1 MAQWNKT
8 TQDFLNQERTLF
20 EVFNVATS
28 DGEQVTVDNP
38 FPVSLGSSTITIVGD
53 ITIPATISV
62 ASSEANPVHNH
73 ITEVGTSDILTTP
86 YLPVGIGT
94 NNLNLTYLPVG
105 ISSLLNTVS
114 IANTVSISNTSF
126 YITNP
131 VTSVTVGG
139 TVSIANTVSISNT
152 SFYVLNPVTS
162 VTVGGTV
169 SIGNTVSISNT
180 SFYITNPVTEVSVT
194 GIGSTVSISGTVNI
208 GNEVSINDG
217 GNSITV
223 DGTVSV
229 SAGASIAITGQNLDA
244 FGRLRV
250 SEPYTLADYSHVY
263 GEELELLTKTVGA
276 ASTTTASGTEAAI
289 ILSVGTGATDQVI
302 HQSRMYHHYMPGKS
316 QYILESFNFRE
327 PRNNTYKAI
336 GYFDDYNG
344 VFAKQVGIGTTA
356 RYDIVKRSNVGG
368 AVAET
373 AIPQSEWNIDSLD
386 GTGPSGIN
394 IFFERS
400 QLLFIDYQWLGVGR
414 IRVGFE
420 NGGTFHTAHEFTHT
434 GDIEYVYWS
443 LPSLPV
449 RCEVGNFGAAVGIAS
464 LAQMCATV
472 MSEGGYVETGV
483 EFSADSGA
491 TLVEGSNNAPD
502 DYKCVMAIRL
512 KNSYRGLQNRSIVR
526 VSDLELLSTSA
537 PCKFELWRV
546 DDSNASITGGSW
558 VSANNDSVVE
568 YNTTPTSISFTG
580 ADKRASGF
588 FAANNPSG
596 KQASGTISID
606 PTTAKRSY
614 LSQNIDSDNS
624 NAYVVMVRNLTTN
637 VDTNVYAA
645 IQWRETR

>member
-1 MAQWNKT
+1 MAQWNKNQ
-8 TQDFLNQERTLF
+8 QDYLNQERTLF
-20 EVFNVATS
+20 EVFNVATI
-28 DGEQVTVDNP
+28 DGQQVTFDNP
-38 FPVSLGSSTITIVGD
+38 FPVSIGSSSITINGEVVIPG
-53 ITIPATISV
+53 TI
-62 ASSEANPVHNH
+62 E
-73 ITEVGTSDILTTP
+73 
-86 YLPVGIGT
+86 
-94 NNLNLTYLPVG
+94 
-105 ISSLLNTVS
+105 
-114 IANTVSISNTSF
+114 ISNDEG
-126 YITNP
+126 NP
-131 VTSVTVGG
+131 IPTHTHLFDENDDEY
-139 TVSIANTVSISNT
+139 TASNPFT
-152 SFYVLNPVTS
+152 
-162 VTVGGTV
+162 
-169 SIGNTVSISNT
+169 ID
-180 SFYITNPVTEVSVT
+180 
-194 GIGSTVSISGTVNI
+194 GTVNI

-250 SEPYTLADYSHVY
+250 SEPFTLADYSHVY
-263 GEELELLTKTVGA
+263 GEEAELLTKTVGA

-368 AVAET
+368 AVTET
-373 AIPQSEWNIDSLD
+373 AIPQSEWNVDSLD

-464 LAQMCATV
+464 MAQMCATV
-472 MSEGGYVETGV
+472 MSEGGYMETGV
-483 EFSADSGA
+483 EFSADNGG
-491 TLVEGSNNAPD
+491 TLIQGSNNSPD

-512 KNSYRGLQNRSIVR
+512 KNSYKGLQNRSIVR
-526 VSDLELLSTSA
+526 VTDLELLSTSA
-537 PCKFELWRV
+537 SCKFELWRI
-546 DDSNASITGGSW
+546 DDASSITGGTW
-558 VSANNDSVVE
+558 ISANDDSVVE

-637 VDTNVYAA
+637 ANTNVYVA

>member
-1 MAQWNKT
+1 MAQWNKNE
-8 TQDFLNQERTLF
+8 QDFLNQERTLF
-20 EVFNVATS
+20 EVFNVATK
-28 DGEQVTVDNP
+28 DGEQVSVDNP
-38 FPVSLGSSTITIVGD
+38 FPVSLGSSTITINGD
-53 ITIPATISV
+53 VVIPGTIEISNDEGNPLPTHTHLYDENEDEYTASNPFTIDGTV
-62 ASSEANPVHNH
+62 NIGAGNTIDVNVLNPV
-73 ITEVGTSDILTTP
+73 TTVTVG
-86 YLPVGIGT
+86 GT
-94 NNLNLTYLPVG
+94 
-105 ISSLLNTVS
+105 IS

-126 YITNP
+126 YIINPVTEVSVTGIGSTVDVFITNP
-131 VTSVTVGG
+131 VTEVNIG
-139 TVSIANTVSISNT
+139 A
-152 SFYVLNPVTS
+152 
-162 VTVGGTV
+162 
-169 SIGNTVSISNT
+169 GNTIDVNVL
-180 SFYITNPVTEVSVT
+180 NPVTEVSVT

-483 EFSADSGA
+483 EFSADNGA

-546 DDSNASITGGSW
+546 DDSNALITGGSW

>member
-1 MAQWNKT
+1 MAQWNSGIQT
-8 TQDFLNQERTLF
+8 YLRDGTTLF
-20 EVFNVATS
+20 EVFNVATI
-28 DGEQVTVDNP
+28 DGQQVTFDNP
-38 FPVSLGSSTITIVGD
+38 FPVSIGSSNISIGGTVVIPGTIEISNDEGNPIPTHAHIFDENDNEYTASNPLTID
-53 ITIPATISV
+53 
-62 ASSEANPVHNH
+62 
-73 ITEVGTSDILTTP
+73 GT
-86 YLPVGIGT
+86 VNIGA
-94 NNLNLTYLPVG
+94 G
-105 ISSLLNTVS
+105 NTVDV
-114 IANTVSISNTSF
+114 NVL
-126 YITNP
+126 NP
-131 VTSVTVGG
+131 VTEVSVTGIGSTVNISG

-152 SFYVLNPVTS
+152 AFYITNPVTEVS
-162 VTVGGTV
+162 VTG
-169 SIGNTVSISNT
+169 IGSTVSISGTVSVGNT
-180 SFYITNPVTEVSVT
+180 VDVNVLNPVTEVSVT

-368 AVAET
+368 AVTET

>member
-1 MAQWNKT
+1 MAQWNKNE
-8 TQDFLNQERTLF
+8 QDYLNQERTLF

-28 DGEQVTVDNP
+28 DGEQVTFDNP
-38 FPVSLGSSTITIVGD
+38 FPVSLGSSTITINGD
-53 ITIPATISV
+53 VIIPGSIEISNDEGNPIPTHTHLFDESDDEYTASNPFTID
-62 ASSEANPVHNH
+62 
-73 ITEVGTSDILTTP
+73 GT
-86 YLPVGIGT
+86 VNIGA
-94 NNLNLTYLPVG
+94 G
-105 ISSLLNTVS
+105 NTVDV
-114 IANTVSISNTSF
+114 N
-126 YITNP
+126 
-131 VTSVTVGG
+131 
-139 TVSIANTVSISNT
+139 
-152 SFYVLNPVTS
+152 VLNPVTE
-162 VTVGGTV
+162 
-169 SIGNTVSISNT
+169 I
-180 SFYITNPVTEVSVT
+180 SVT
-194 GIGSTVSISGTVNI
+194 GIGSTVSVSGT
-208 GNEVSINDG
+208 VSINDG

-250 SEPYTLADYSHVY
+250 SEPHTLADYSHVY

-276 ASTTTASGTEAAI
+276 SSTTTSSGTEAAI
-289 ILSVGTGATDQVI
+289 ILSVGTGATDYAVY
-302 HQSRMYHHYMPGKS
+302 QSRMYHHYMPGKS

-344 VFAKQVGIGTTA
+344 VFVKQVGIGTTA
-356 RYDIVKRSNVGG
+356 RYDIVKRNNVGG
-368 AVAET
+368 AVTET
-373 AIPQSEWNIDSLD
+373 SIPQSEWNVDSLD

-443 LPSLPV
+443 LPSLPI
-449 RCEVGNFGAAVGIAS
+449 RCEVGNFGSAVGIAS
-464 LAQMCATV
+464 MAQMCATV
-472 MSEGGYVETGV
+472 MSEGGYIESGV
-483 EFSADSGA
+483 EYSADNGA

-512 KNSYRGLQNRSIVR
+512 KNSYKGLPNRSVVR
-526 VSDLELLSTSA
+526 VTDLEILSDSA
-537 PCKFELWRV
+537 SCKFELWRV
-546 DDSNASITGGSW
+546 DDSNASITGGTW
-558 VSANNDSVVE
+558 ISANNDSVVE
-568 YNTTPTSISFTG
+568 YNTTPTSVSLTG

-588 FAANNPSG
+588 VSANNPSG
-596 KQASGTISID
+596 KQSSGNVSID
-606 PTTAKRSY
+606 PTGAKRSY
-614 LSQNIDSDNS
+614 LSQNIDSNNS

-637 VDTNVYAA
+637 ANTNVYAT

>member
-1 MAQWNKT
+1 MAQFNKN

-20 EVFNVATS
+20 EVPMIANKN
-28 DGEQVTVDNP
+28 GEVVTIDNP
-38 FPVSLGSSTITIVGD
+38 FPVSLGSSNITISGEVVIPG
-53 ITIPATISV
+53 TI
-62 ASSEANPVHNH
+62 E
-73 ITEVGTSDILTTP
+73 
-86 YLPVGIGT
+86 
-94 NNLNLTYLPVG
+94 
-105 ISSLLNTVS
+105 
-114 IANTVSISNTSF
+114 ISNDEG
-126 YITNP
+126 NP
-131 VTSVTVGG
+131 IPTHAHIFDENENEYTASNPFTVDG
-139 TVSIANTVSISNT
+139 TVNIGA
-152 SFYVLNPVTS
+152 
-162 VTVGGTV
+162 
-169 SIGNTVSISNT
+169 GNTIDVNVL
-180 SFYITNPVTEVSVT
+180 NPVTEVSVT

-483 EFSADSGA
+483 EFSVDSDG

-512 KNSYRGLQNRSIVR
+512 KNSYKGLPNRSIIR

-537 PCKFELWRV
+537 PCKFELWRI
-546 DDSNASITGGSW
+546 SEASLITGGSW

>member
-1 MAQWNKT
+1 MAQWNKNE
-8 TQDFLNQERTLF
+8 QDYLNQERTLF

-28 DGEQVTVDNP
+28 DGEQVTFDNP
-38 FPVSLGSSTITIVGD
+38 FPVSLGSSTITINGD
-53 ITIPATISV
+53 VIIPGSIEISNDEGNPIPTHTHLFDESDDEYTASNPFTID
-62 ASSEANPVHNH
+62 
-73 ITEVGTSDILTTP
+73 GT
-86 YLPVGIGT
+86 VNIGA
-94 NNLNLTYLPVG
+94 G
-105 ISSLLNTVS
+105 NTVDV
-114 IANTVSISNTSF
+114 N
-126 YITNP
+126 
-131 VTSVTVGG
+131 
-139 TVSIANTVSISNT
+139 
-152 SFYVLNPVTS
+152 VLNPVTE
-162 VTVGGTV
+162 
-169 SIGNTVSISNT
+169 I
-180 SFYITNPVTEVSVT
+180 SVT
-194 GIGSTVSISGTVNI
+194 GIGSTVSVSGT
-208 GNEVSINDG
+208 VSINDG

-250 SEPYTLADYSHVY
+250 SEPHTLADYSHVY

-276 ASTTTASGTEAAI
+276 SSTTTSSGTEAAI
-289 ILSVGTGATDQVI
+289 ILSVGTGATDYAV

-344 VFAKQVGIGTTA
+344 VFVKQVGIGTTA
-356 RYDIVKRSNVGG
+356 RYDIVKRNNVGG
-368 AVAET
+368 AVTET
-373 AIPQSEWNIDSLD
+373 SIPQSEWNVDSLD

-443 LPSLPV
+443 LPSLPI
-449 RCEVGNFGAAVGIAS
+449 RCEVGNFGSAVGIAS
-464 LAQMCATV
+464 MAQMCATV
-472 MSEGGYVETGV
+472 MSEGGYIESGV
-483 EFSADSGA
+483 EYSADNGA

-512 KNSYRGLQNRSIVR
+512 KNSYKGLPNRSVVR
-526 VSDLELLSTSA
+526 VTDLEILSDSA
-537 PCKFELWRV
+537 SCKFELWRV
-546 DDSNASITGGSW
+546 DDSNASITGGTW
-558 VSANNDSVVE
+558 ISANDDSVVE
-568 YNTTPTSISFTG
+568 YNTTPTSVSLTG

-588 FAANNPSG
+588 VSANNPSG
-596 KQASGTISID
+596 KQSSGNVSID
-606 PTTAKRSY
+606 PTGAKRSY
-614 LSQNIDSDNS
+614 LSQNIDSNNS

-637 VDTNVYAA
+637 ANTNVYAT